1 MKKVRAHLYISG
13 KVQGVFYRAFTEE
26 VALSLGLKGW
36 VRNLPDRRVEA
47 VFEGDKELIEKA
59 IKKCYEGPPFA
70 QVSHIDV
77 IWEESVEDLT
87 DFRIRY

>member
-1 MKKVRAHLYISG
+1 MKKVRAHLFISG
-13 KVQGVFYRAFTEE
+13 RVQGVFYRAFTED

-47 VFEGDKELIEKA
+47 VFEGDKELIEEA
-59 IKKCYEGPPFA
+59 IKKCYEGPPYA
-70 QVSHIDV
+70 RVDNIDV
-77 IWEESVEDLT
+77 IWEESIENLP